1 MADDF
6 IEVTTREGT
15 SMDFCNLHIF
25 YGGCFSSCEIVRQKF
40 VGQIFKSYRL
50 SRLCGAYAENVGMCV
65 LMFTCGN
72 LNLKIFKYIVQ

>member
-25 YGGCFSSCEIVRQKF
+25 YGLAFPVVKLCAIISREKF
-40 VGQIFKSYRL
+40 QIIPDVTRMWRVCRK
-50 SRLCGAYAENVGMCV
+50 
-65 LMFTCGN
+65 
-72 LNLKIFKYIVQ
+72 